1 MLGRRA
7 VSGVVLA
14 TLIVV
19 AVIFGC
25 KKPTA
30 TTKPQAP
37 PVVHA
42 LVQLVFSETLPTGMT
57 ITPMAAAGS
66 FFVPLNPDLPGV
78 PDYVAGQPVTTAMS
92 PDGKT
97 LLVLTSGYNRL
108 NGPDGQRVKNDSN
121 EYVFVFDISRGQPA
135 TAGGPAGSGK
145 PRKTQVLQVPNTFDG
160 IAWNPNGAEFY
171 VAGGMDDDVHV
182 FAKQDGRWSEA
193 GVAIPLGHEKGL
205 GIDNQPVAA
214 GLAATAD
221 GKKLV
226 VANFENDS
234 VSVVDLQTRQKIA
247 ELDLRPG
254 KIDPKQAGVAGGEYP
269 FWVVTKGNDT
279 AYVSSPRDRQIV
291 VVDISSEPRVKT
303 RIALPGEPTKMI
315 LNREQT
321 LLYAALSSNDMVAV
335 INTAPIGTVVDVL
348 LDTISTTAPQAI
360 FSNPQRLMGSN
371 PNSLALSPDEKTL
384 YVTNG
389 GANSVAVVDFPSREG
404 GPITKARSA
413 SVSALIPTGWY
424 PSSVSV
430 STDGKTLYVVNTKS
444 MPGPD
449 PGSCRNTT
457 SIAKGALDTCD
468 AANEY
473 ILQLNKGGFEV
484 VPTPQAS
491 ELDGLTKQVAENN
504 HYMTDTRRDA
514 DAKMMAFLRQH
525 IKHVIYIIKENRT
538 YDQVLGD
545 LPEGNGDP
553 RLAVLG
559 KALSPNHHQWAQ
571 QFVDLDNFY
580 CSGDVSAEGWNW
592 STAARG
598 SQMVENTYPVQYAD
612 RGITYDFQGE
622 NRNINVGFATMAE
635 RRKIDPDVPED
646 KDLLP
651 GTADVDAPD
660 GPGGQAGTGYL
671 WDAAL
676 RAKLT
681 LRNYGFFLDQRY
693 TSRPGGAPVIPLLRD
708 PYAEKIP
715 VAFPVKKALMG
726 VTDPY
731 FRGFD
736 LKLPDYWRLQEWN
749 REFQGYVARKD
760 LPNLELMW
768 IMRDHFGLFAD
779 AMDGT
784 GTVEA
789 EMGDNDY
796 AVGKLIETVAKS
808 PYRDSTIICIVE
820 DDAQNGPDHVDAH
833 RSVAFIVGAYV
844 KQGAVVSTHYTTVS
858 MLRTIEDVLGMGPM
872 GINDAVVEPMADV
885 FTTELKPWTYTAI
898 VPEVLRTTKLP
909 VPGNTSSSSGA
920 SSGTEASPGAA
931 LPRHD
936 AAYWAAKTRGF
947 DFSVED
953 KIDSAKFN
961 RILWQGLVGKEV
973 PYPTVRDGRDLRRN
987 RDQLLQRSDV
997 AESDHRSAPK
1007 KR

>member
-7 VSGVVLA
+7 VSGAVLA

-25 KKPTA
+25 KKPASTA
-30 TTKPQAP
+30 ETQAA
-37 PVVHA
+37 PVVHPLPEMA
-42 LVQLVFSETLPTGMT
+42 KSKILPTGMT
-57 ITPMAAAGS
+57 ITPTAAVGS

-108 NGPDGQRVKNDSN
+108 NGPDGQQVKNDSN
-121 EYVFVFDISRGQPA
+121 EYVFVFDISQGQ
-135 TAGGPAGSGK
+135 

-160 IAWNPNGAEFY
+160 IAWNPNGTEFY

-182 FAKQDGRWSEA
+182 FAEQGGRWSEVSA
-193 GVAIPLGHEKGL
+193 AIPLGHENGL
-205 GIDNQPVAA
+205 GIDNKPVAA

-221 GKKLV
+221 GKRLV

-234 VSVVDLQTRQKIA
+234 VSVIDLAAKQKTA

-269 FWVVTKGNDT
+269 FWVVTKGNDE
-279 AYVSSPRDRQIV
+279 AFVSSPRDRQVV
-291 VVDISSEPRVKT
+291 VVDISSEPKVT
-303 RIALPGEPTKMI
+303 ARIAVPGEPNKMI
-315 LNREQT
+315 LNGDGS
-321 LLYAALSSNDMVAV
+321 LLCAALGTDDIVAV
-335 INTAPIGTVVDVL
+335 IDAKTNRL
-348 LDTISTTAPQAI
+348 LKTIDTTAPPSV
-360 FSNPQRLMGSN
+360 FSNPKGLNGSN
-371 PNSLALSPDEKTL
+371 PNSLAFSPDEKTL

-389 GANSVAVVDFPSREG
+389 GANSVAVIDFTG
-404 GPITKARSA
+404 GGTKNEVAG
-413 SVSALIPTGWY
+413 LIPTGWY
-424 PSSVSV
+424 PSSVNV
-430 STDGKTLYVVNTKS
+430 SADGKTLYVVNTKS

-457 SIAKGALDTCD
+457 SIAKGALDSCY

-484 VPTPQAS
+484 VPTPQPS

-504 HYMTDTRRDA
+504 HYMTGAQRAA
-514 DAKMMAFLRQH
+514 DEKVMAFLRQH

-553 RLAVLG
+553 QLAILG
-559 KALSPNHHQWAQ
+559 KALSPNHHQLAQ

-598 SQMVENTYPVQYAD
+598 SQVVENTYPIQYAD

-622 NRNINVGFATMAE
+622 NRNINVGFATLAE
-635 RRKIDPDVPED
+635 RRKTEPNVPDDE
-646 KDLLP
+646 DLLP

-681 LRNYGFFLDQRY
+681 LRNYGLYVESRY
-693 TSRPGGAPVIPLLRD
+693 EKPMGVPVIPLIRD
-708 PYAEKIP
+708 PFKEKVQ
-715 VAFPVKKALMG
+715 VAFPVKQALMK

-736 LKLPDYWRLQEWN
+736 VKFPDYWRFTEWN
-749 REFQGYVARKD
+749 REFQKYVAGGN
-760 LPNLELMW
+760 LPNLELVRLG
-768 IMRDHFGLFAD
+768 RDHFGNFAD
-779 AMDGT
+779 AIDGT

-789 EMGDNDY
+789 EIGDNDY
-796 AVGKLIETVAKS
+796 AIGKLIESVGAS
-808 PYRDSTIICIVE
+808 PYRDSTIVCIVE

-833 RSVAFIVGAYV
+833 RSPAFIIGAYV
-844 KQGAVVSTHYTTVS
+844 KQGAVVSTHYTTVN
-858 MLRTIEDVLGMGPM
+858 MLRTIEDVLGIGPM
-872 GINDAVVEPMADV
+872 GINDDVVEPMADV

-898 VPEVLRTTKLP
+898 VPDVLRTTKLP
-909 VPGNTSSSSGA
+909 VPGNPSSSSGA
-920 SSGTEASPGAA
+920 SIGARPSPASA

-961 RILWQGLVGKEV
+961 RILWQGLVGKDV

-987 RDQLLQRSDV
+987 RDQLLQRFDA
-997 AESDHRSAPK
+997 AESGQRSAPK
-1007 KR
+1007 QR